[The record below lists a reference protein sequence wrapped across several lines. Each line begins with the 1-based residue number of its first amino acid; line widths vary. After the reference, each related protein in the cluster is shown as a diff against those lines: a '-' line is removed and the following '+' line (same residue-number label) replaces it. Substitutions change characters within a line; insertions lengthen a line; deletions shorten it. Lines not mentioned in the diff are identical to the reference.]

1 MDIKFIRLLFFY
13 FLFGTYSN
21 KSAIEQSIVWHI
33 LARTSVSS
41 RVIVLFMYPFN
52 CERWISA
59 FWQNLFLLSSDFSS
73 KSFKCIFILPLSF
86 IMTPP
91 VLLGVWKVYDV
102 YIIYQKNLFSHLI
115 FQIYFQMLLIIFIII
130 VYIWF
135 FWWDIFQKVR
145 NGTIQ
150 SMADSD

>member
-1 MDIKFIRLLFFY
+1 M
-13 FLFGTYSN
+13 
-21 KSAIEQSIVWHI
+21 
-33 LARTSVSS
+33 
-41 RVIVLFMYPFN
+41 M
-52 CERWISA
+52 
-59 FWQNLFLLSSDFSS
+59 
-73 KSFKCIFILPLSF
+73 
-86 IMTPP
+86 PP
-91 VLLGVWKVYDV
+91 VLFGVWKVYDV

>member
-59 FWQNLFLLSSDFSS
+59 FWQNLFLLSFDFSS
-73 KSFKCIFILPLSF
+73 KSSKCIFILPLSF

-91 VLLGVWKVYDV
+91 VLLGVWKVYDL
-102 YIIYQKNLFSHLI
+102 YSIYQKHLLSHLI
-115 FQIYFQMLLIIFIII
+115 FQICSQILLIIMI
-130 VYIWF
+130 VHIWF
-135 FWWDIFQKVR
+135 FWRDVFQKVR

>member
-1 MDIKFIRLLFFY
+1 MDIKPIQTVVFY
-13 FLFGTYSN
+13 FLVGTYSN

-91 VLLGVWKVYDV
+91 VLLGVWKVYDL
-102 YIIYQKNLFSHLI
+102 YIIYQKHLFSHLI
-115 FQIYFQMLLIIFIII
+115 FQIYLQILLILFI
-130 VYIWF
+130 VHIWF
-135 FWWDIFQKVR
+135 FWWDVFQKVR
-145 NGTIQ
+145 NGTVQ
-150 SMADSD
+150 SMADSN